1 MAKFAK
7 AETQASSVAKQL
19 QGSVI
24 PSLGTVRNYE
34 DGLKSVAQYCID
46 NRITL
51 RELTPEEAI
60 IYLECPSEEVG
71 QSALNKERQAIEKMM
86 WHVTHRLEPDQNL
99 PVIKSEHEQILRS
112 RAYPKAQVE
121 LIINAQ
127 AARNSL
133 ATELAYSA
141 GLRAHELL
149 TLLPVTER
157 IADKRPALDTKFAA
171 REGVRY
177 TVQGKG
183 GLVRE
188 VLIPEHLAQQL
199 EAVRMD
205 EPQLIT
211 DRRIYYQQYY
221 AINGG
226 NRWSSSFTNASK
238 RALGWSNGAHG
249 VRHSYAQ
256 ERMVELQVMCGLSR
270 DDALKTVSQE
280 MGHFRPSI
288 TEIYL
293 R

>member
-1 MAKFAK
+1 
-7 AETQASSVAKQL
+7 
-19 QGSVI
+19 
-24 PSLGTVRNYE
+24 
-34 DGLKSVAQYCID
+34 
-46 NRITL
+46 
-51 RELTPEEAI
+51 
-60 IYLECPSEEVG
+60 
-71 QSALNKERQAIEKMM
+71 MM
-86 WHVTHRLEPDQNL
+86 WHVSHFLEPDQSL

-112 RAYPKAQVE
+112 RAYPTAQVE
-121 LIINAQ
+121 LIIDAQ
-127 AARNSL
+127 TFRNSL
-133 ATELAYSA
+133 STELAYSA

-149 TLLPVTER
+149 TLLPITER
-157 IADKRPALDTKFAA
+157 TADKRPALNTKFAG

-199 EAVRMD
+199 EAVRLD
-205 EPQLIT
+205 EPQRIT

-256 ERMVELQVMCGLSR
+256 ERMVELQVICGLSR
-270 DDALKTVSQE
+270 EDALETVSQE